1 MKTGRN
7 DPCPCGS
14 GKKFKNCCGHDQQ
27 AVGSP
32 QTMTSQTVRVGDAP
46 VPIAEAVEMAARL
59 QAAGELQRAE
69 AIYRSILAVQPQQP
83 DALHLLGV
91 VMLQR
96 NNPAAAIDLI
106 GQAIAH
112 RPGTAMYHNNL
123 GKAYRSQERFEEALA
138 QFRRALQL
146 EPNMVEALYNSGEAL
161 RWLGDLDGAI
171 EMLEKAAAAR
181 PQFTDVHFQLGNAL
195 LMRGRPDEAAMRYRR
210 VIQLDP
216 EQAIAYKELASS
228 LYQQGKPRDAIA
240 QFQKALTL
248 RPDDPY
254 TWSQLANAYLSL
266 GELDES
272 ESCQRRAL
280 QLDASL
286 SEAHE
291 NLGNVL
297 KSKGRVTAA
306 ISCYRRAIELDPHNA
321 RAHSNLLLCLNYL
334 IDCDSGDI
342 LEEHKKWGQAHSLP
356 AVLVHDND
364 TDPERRLRIGYVSP
378 DLRTHAVAYFV
389 EPLLKHHDPM
399 RFEIICYAEVTR
411 PDKVTERMKSYVH
424 KWRSTCGWSDRR
436 LIDTIRTD
444 GIDILVDLAGHT
456 SGNRLV
462 AFTAKPAPVQVSYI
476 GYVNTTGLST
486 IDYRLTDELTDPPAD
501 RIFYT
506 EKLVY
511 LKNGFSCYAPPSA
524 APDISPLPSSRS
536 GYVTFASFSNLF
548 KINET
553 VIDLWCQVL
562 RANPAS
568 RMRIFRHL
576 LKGGV
581 KEELYRAFAMRGID
595 SSRIDLW
602 SEIPQKYLHLPPGL
616 QHLGLY
622 EDIDIMLDTFPW
634 NGHTISCESL
644 WMGVPVVTLFGG
656 RHAGRICAS
665 ILNAIN
671 LPWLVASGRDDY
683 MNIATSLASDTAKLA
698 QLRSTLRDR
707 MRSSPLCDGKEFA
720 LSVEDAYRGMW
731 RNWCRTR
738 SGPSAASH

>member
-1 MKTGRN
+1 MKQDRN

-14 GKKFKNCCGHDQQ
+14 GKKFKNCCGRDQQ
-27 AVGSP
+27 AARSP
-32 QTMTSQTVRVGDAP
+32 QTMNSPMVRVGDAP
-46 VPIAEAVEMAARL
+46 VPLAEAIELATRL
-59 QAAGELQRAE
+59 QTAGELQRAE
-69 AIYRSILAVQPQQP
+69 DIYRSVIAVQPHQP

-91 VMLQR
+91 VMLQC
-96 NNPAAAIDLI
+96 NNPEAAIDLI

-123 GKAYRSQERFEEALA
+123 GKAHRSQERFEEALA
-138 QFRRALQL
+138 QYRRALEL

-171 EMLEKAAAAR
+171 TMLEKAVAVR
-181 PQFTDVHFQLGNAL
+181 PQFADAHFQLGNAL
-195 LMRGRPDEAAMRYRR
+195 LIRGRPGEAAMRYQM

-216 EQAIAYKELASS
+216 KQVSAYKELAVS
-228 LYQQGKPRDAIA
+228 LYQQGKPREAIA
-240 QFQKALTL
+240 QFQKALSL
-248 RPDDPY
+248 RPDDPC
-254 TWSQLANAYLSL
+254 TWSELANAYLSL

-272 ESCQRRAL
+272 ESCQRHAL

-286 SEAHE
+286 PEAHE

-297 KSKGRVTAA
+297 KSKGRVEMA

-334 IDCDSGDI
+334 IDCSSESI
-342 LEEHKKWGQAHSLP
+342 LEEHKRWGQAHSLP
-356 AVLVHDND
+356 ADFEHGND
-364 TDPERRLRIGYVSP
+364 MNPERRLRIGYVSP

-389 EPLLKHHDPM
+389 EPLLKHHDPDQ
-399 RFEIICYAEVTR
+399 FEIICYAEVTR
-411 PDKVTERMKSYVH
+411 PDKVTERMKNYAH
-424 KWRSTCGWSDRR
+424 KWRSTCGWADRQ
-436 LIDTIRTD
+436 LIDVIRSD

-456 SGNRLV
+456 SGSRLV
-462 AFTAKPAPVQVSYI
+462 AFTAKPAPMQVSYI

-486 IDYRLTDELTDPPAD
+486 IDYRITDELTDPPAD
-501 RIFYT
+501 QIFYT

-511 LKNGFSCYAPPSA
+511 LKNGFSCYAPPPI
-524 APDISPLPSSRS
+524 APEISPLPSSKA
-536 GYVTFASFSNLF
+536 GYATFASFSNLF
-548 KINET
+548 KINDS
-553 VIDLWCQVL
+553 VIDLWCHVL
-562 RANPAS
+562 HANPAS

-581 KEELYRAFAMRGID
+581 KEELYQAFAMRGID

-602 SEIPQKYLHLPPGL
+602 CEIPQKYLHLPPGL

-622 EDIDIMLDTFPW
+622 EDIDVTLDTFPW

-644 WMGVPVVTLFGG
+644 WMGVPVVTLFGE

-665 ILNAIN
+665 ILHAIG
-671 LPWLVASGRDDY
+671 LPWLVASSRDDY
-683 MNIATSLASDTAKLA
+683 INIATRLANGTMELA
-698 QLRSTLRDR
+698 QLRSSLRER
-707 MRSSPLCDGKEFA
+707 MQSSPLCGGKEFA
-720 LSVEDAYRGMW
+720 RSVEDAYRDMW

-738 SGPSAASH
+738 SGSSAASH